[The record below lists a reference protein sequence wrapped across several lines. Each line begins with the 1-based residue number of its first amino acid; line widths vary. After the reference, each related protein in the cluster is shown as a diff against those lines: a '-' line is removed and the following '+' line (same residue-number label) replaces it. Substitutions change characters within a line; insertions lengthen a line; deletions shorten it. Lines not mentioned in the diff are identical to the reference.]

1 MIIAGF
7 IIALIFDV
15 YSFFLKKLEIN
26 NSLIRNIFDFSYS
39 LLAFCII
46 FVLLQLGN
54 RLEIRFFIYPAISL
68 GCYIYFK
75 TISNFINKILTY
87 LTQIIN
93 QTMEF
98 ILQREG

>member
-15 YSFFLKKLEIN
+15 YSFFFNKLKLN
-26 NSLIRNIFDFSYS
+26 GLIRGLFDFIYT
-39 LLAFCII
+39 LLAFCVI
-46 FVLLQLGN
+46 FILLQLAN

-75 TISNFINKILTY
+75 VVSNFVNTILTY
-87 LTQIIN
+87 LNQIIN
-93 QTMEF
+93 QIMEF